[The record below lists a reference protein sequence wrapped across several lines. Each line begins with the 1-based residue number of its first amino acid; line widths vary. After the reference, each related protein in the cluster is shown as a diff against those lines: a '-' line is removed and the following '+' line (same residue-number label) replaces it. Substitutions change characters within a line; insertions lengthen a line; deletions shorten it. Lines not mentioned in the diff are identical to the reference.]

1 MGIMPES
8 SDHAPLPI
16 TPEHQGKEKASVIE
30 TFRAERLKLW
40 KSMSLKMKE
49 HPKLTRVLSAS
60 VNATVGAYVKL
71 TAEAYSG
78 KTIDQQQLTPLGRI
92 IHAFIVTT
100 GLASYGLVAAGH
112 PEIAAITYGSSWAAY
127 ALMYGPELISPTLQA
142 AAEKMDQTH
151 PKISNILRIVA
162 KTSEMPKKLFFKS

>member
-1 MGIMPES
+1 MSET
-8 SDHAPLPI
+8 SDHTAALI
-16 TPEHQGKEKASVIE
+16 TPEHKVNEKESVIE
-30 TFRAERLKLW
+30 KFRAERLKLW
-40 KSMSLKMKE
+40 KAMMIKMKE
-49 HPKLTRVLSAS
+49 HPNMARVLSAS

-71 TAEAYSG
+71 SAEAYSG

-127 ALMYGPELISPTLQA
+127 ALMYGSEIISPTLQA
-142 AAEKMDQTH
+142 AAEKMDKNH
-151 PKISNILRIVA
+151 PNISNILRLVA
-162 KTSEMPKKLFFKS
+162 KTSEKPKKLFFKS